1 MRSAMRLIGMIA
13 FLWSLGL
20 CTTAAPAEED
30 SENADSNSANNPVE
44 PRLTVQYWNFYAPS
58 LSDVNGGAENGIGRI
73 LIPFQVGGVQQVM
86 HIDPPVVT
94 DPTARSG
101 PRTGLG
107 DTQLYNFT
115 LGSFDLGLPQK
126 VTLGFGPLLALPT
139 RSNGNFGTDKLQT
152 GAGGVILAPQGWG
165 ILGMLATYQR
175 KVSGPAAQVT
185 SVQPQ
190 VFYNLSR
197 GYYLRSSAIITFDGA
212 TQTAVVPV
220 GFGFGKVIHLSGGF
234 TLNLYAEG
242 QPSLYRTGVGAPNY
256 QVFTGVKLQFP
267 SAVTSQWHFLT
278 DRFGGTCSRVADTH

>member
-1 MRSAMRLIGMIA
+1 MRGAVRFCRTIV
-13 FLWSLGL
+13 FLWGLSL
-20 CTTAAPAEED
+20 CATAARAEED
-30 SENADSNSANNPVE
+30 VGDSNSANNPVE
-44 PRLTVQYWNFYAPS
+44 PRLTFQYWNYYAPS

-73 LIPFQVGGVQQVM
+73 LIPFQIGGVQQIM
-86 HIDPPVVT
+86 HIDPSVVT
-94 DPTARSG
+94 NPTARSG

-126 VTLGFGPLLALPT
+126 VTLGFGPLLAIPT
-139 RSNGNFGTDKLQT
+139 RTNGNFGTDKLQA

-165 ILGMLATYQR
+165 LLSVLATYQR
-175 KVSGPAAQVT
+175 TVSGPTTQVT

-190 VFYNLSR
+190 VYYNLPR

-220 GFGFGKVIHLSGGF
+220 GFGLGKVINLTGGF

-256 QVFTGVKLQFP
+256 QVFAGFSLQLP
-267 SAVTSQWHFLT
+267 SAVTSQWHIF
-278 DRFGGTCSRVADTH
+278 